1 MGDGMSFVTRVYE
14 VVVAVEENFLN
25 GPVDDDDEIE
35 ASRQECWEQI
45 EKDIQLSARDLY
57 YGSERYR
64 AIKIWKPQLLESEE
78 RHEKLEQ

>member
-1 MGDGMSFVTRVYE
+1 MSFVTRVYE
-14 VVVAVEENFLN
+14 VVVAVDEDWLN
-25 GPVDDDDEIE
+25 GPIDDDDEIE

-57 YGSERYR
+57 GSERYR
-64 AIKIWKPQLLESEE
+64 AIKIWRPILIENEE

>member
-1 MGDGMSFVTRVYE
+1 MSFVTRVYE
-14 VVVAVEENFLN
+14 VVVAVDEGFLD
-25 GPVDDDDEIE
+25 GPIDDADEIE

-57 YGSERYR
+57 GTERYR

>member
-14 VVVAVEENFLN
+14 VVVAVDEDWLN

-57 YGSERYR
+57 GTERYR

>member
-14 VVVAVEENFLN
+14 VVVAVEEDFLN

-45 EKDIQLSARDLY
+45 EKDIQLSARDLD

-64 AIKIWKPQLLESEE
+64 AIKIWRPILIENEE
-78 RHEKLEQ
+78 VEHE